1 MKIAATLLLLA
12 LSTLPAAAGNW
23 FGSGPWANGA
33 YYPGQFDGYYS
44 ATVSGTNA
52 ISGIIGFGLNNGT
65 PTTLTNSAA
74 TSITVNPNDN
84 YFVIYLDGRTY
95 AGTTIANIN
104 VDSKKVTGGLLNGIG
119 PTYTGFITNTNVTVP
134 ASSGTN
140 TTFPTITNTTVST
153 FTYGTSASGGF
164 SADLTSDKSLIT
176 FVGNNTGFFAPSVST
191 NIIPSATNTF
201 SLNGI
206 KVGNRASVSP

>member
-1 MKIAATLLLLA
+1 MKKSLAAPFFALTL
-12 LSTLPAAAGNW
+12 AASSAFAGS
-23 FGSGPWANGA
+23 FGPGPWANGA
-33 YYPGQFDGYYS
+33 YYDGQFNGYYS
-44 ATVSGTNA
+44 ATVSGSNA

-104 VDSKKVTGGLLNGIG
+104 LNSKQVSGGLVGGIG
-119 PTYTGFITNTNVTVP
+119 PNYTGFLTNTQVSGPNDSRTTNSTVT
-134 ASSGTN
+134 
-140 TTFPTITNTTVST
+140 T
-153 FTYGTSASGGF
+153 FTYGTSGSGGF
-164 SADLTSDKSLIT
+164 SANLTSDKAMVT
-176 FVGNNTGFFAPSVST
+176 FAGNNTGTFATSVST
-191 NIIPSATNTF
+191 NDLPTATNTF

-206 KVGNRASVSP
+206 KVGNRILVSQ